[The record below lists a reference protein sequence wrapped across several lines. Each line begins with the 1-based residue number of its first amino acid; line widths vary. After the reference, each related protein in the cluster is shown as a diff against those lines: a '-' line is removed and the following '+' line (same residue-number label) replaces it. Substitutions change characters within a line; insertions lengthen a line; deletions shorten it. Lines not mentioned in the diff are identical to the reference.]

1 MPPIIKPLGGGRKG
15 ACMPLARVC
24 APGCGVAY
32 AGGVSL
38 SGPVRIVVVEPVQA
52 PQQEPAPKPQPAP
65 A

>member
-1 MPPIIKPLGGGRKG
+1 
-15 ACMPLARVC
+15 MPLARVC
-24 APGCGVAY
+24 APVSGVAY